1 MPKTSSKPKSTTEHI
16 MASTKPLYI
25 RNYPEQLCHEHVRN
39 NFSFS
44 SISFRLNEAFASFL
58 LPTVYITES
67 TRYNLTLIP
76 KCVNIAL
83 GNCNDMRKISI
94 SEGDGKYKYIKLTN
108 QEIWDAIQRNRA
120 EYKASISN

>member
-1 MPKTSSKPKSTTEHI
+1 MPKTAPKQKHI
-16 MASTKPLYI
+16 IVPTKPLYI
-25 RNYPEQLCHEHVRN
+25 RNYPEQLCHEHVRD

-44 SISFRLNEAFASFL
+44 SISFRFGEKFASFL
-58 LPTVYITES
+58 LPKVFITES

-94 SEGDGKYKYIKLTN
+94 LEDGKYKYIKLTN
-108 QEIWDAIQRNRA
+108 QEIWDAIQQNRA